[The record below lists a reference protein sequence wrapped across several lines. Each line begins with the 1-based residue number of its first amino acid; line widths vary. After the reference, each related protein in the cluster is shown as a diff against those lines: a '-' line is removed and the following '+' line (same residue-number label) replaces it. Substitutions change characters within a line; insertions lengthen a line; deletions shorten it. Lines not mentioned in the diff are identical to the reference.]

1 MIQTCPADPSDE
13 RKRRPTVVTVRY
25 FAAARAA
32 AGVHSENVDVGD
44 GATVGDALDTIAAR
58 HGEPLGKVL
67 AACSFLLDSVA
78 VRDRATPLPP
88 TAELDVLPPFAG
100 G

>member
-1 MIQTCPADPSDE
+1 M
-13 RKRRPTVVTVRY
+13 VTVRY

-32 AGVHSENVDVGD
+32 AGLPSEDVDIGD
-44 GATVGDALDTIAAR
+44 GATVADAVDAIASR
-58 HGEPLGKVL
+58 HGEALRKVL

-78 VRDRATPLPP
+78 VRDRATPLRPG
-88 TAELDVLPPFAG
+88 AELDVLPPFAG

>member
-1 MIQTCPADPSDE
+1 
-13 RKRRPTVVTVRY
+13 VVTVRY

-32 AGVHSENVDVGD
+32 AGLPSEDVDVGD
-44 GATVGDALDTIAAR
+44 DATVADALEVIANR
-58 HGEPLGKVL
+58 HGAALRTVL

-78 VRDRATPLPP
+78 VRDRATPLRPG
-88 TAELDVLPPFAG
+88 AELDVLPPFAG